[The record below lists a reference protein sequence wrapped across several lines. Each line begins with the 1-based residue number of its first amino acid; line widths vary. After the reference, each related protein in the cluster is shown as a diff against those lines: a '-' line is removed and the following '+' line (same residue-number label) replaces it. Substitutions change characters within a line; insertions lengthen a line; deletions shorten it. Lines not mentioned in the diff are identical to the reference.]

1 MLNKLANAFETR
13 HLYNFVELVNEPN
26 EKFLNELKEK
36 YEKMEYGKY
45 FYKNVKVSGVAYM
58 HSPKSDI
65 NAIKVLLPDGSL
77 KILDQY
83 SPIINGLK
91 SSSYKEVERIFYFED

>member
-1 MLNKLANAFETR
+1 
-13 HLYNFVELVNEPN
+13 
-26 EKFLNELKEK
+26 
-36 YEKMEYGKY
+36 MEYGKY

-65 NAIKVLLPDGSL
+65 NAIRVLLPDGSL

-83 SPIINGLK
+83 SPIIKGLK
-91 SSSYKEVERIFYFED
+91 SSSYKEIERIFYFED